1 MEDTLTLKKII
12 DKTQKGDMSFVQL
25 ADFYLNNIKKKDKD
39 LHSYLYVD
47 EKGVKESARK
57 ADNERD
63 KVNFKSQPFFGI
75 PYATKDNILVSGMQA
90 TAGSRILENYVS
102 AYDATVTAQLRAA
115 GALVLGKTN
124 LDEFAMGSSTEN
136 SGFGPTRNPHDTRRV
151 PGGSSGGSAA
161 AVAAN
166 LTPFALGSDTGGS
179 IRQPAAFCGV
189 VGFKP
194 TYGAVSRYGLI
205 ALASSLDQIGTFT
218 RTVQDAKLVFENM
231 TGKDPL
237 DSTSQEVDK
246 ESDKFDIKNLK
257 IGVVKENFDKSAE
270 GGLDARIKNK
280 IEEAIEVY
288 KKLGASIK
296 EVSLPHADYGLAVY
310 YIIMPSEGASNLA
323 RYDGI
328 RYGTHLPQEKQKG
341 LIQNYF
347 EVRGNNFGREVLRR
361 IMLGTYTLSAGYYDA
376 YYLKAQKVR
385 TLIKQDYENVFKDVD
400 VILSPTTPTL
410 PFKFGEKT
418 QNPLEMYLSDI
429 YTVNANLA
437 GVPAISMPIGTIREE
452 GKDLPVA
459 MQLTAAQKKDFFL
472 LNAAQA
478 YEKAIF

>member
-1 MEDTLTLKKII
+1 MTLKDILQ
-12 DKTQKGDMSFVQL
+12 KTQTGDMSFVQV
-25 ADFYLNNIKKKDKD
+25 ADFYLDNIKQKDKE

-63 KVNFKSQPFFGI
+63 KVNFKIQPFFGI
-75 PYATKDNILVSGMQA
+75 PYATKDNILVKGMQA
-90 TAGSRILENYVS
+90 TAGSRILENYEG
-102 AYDATVTAQLRAA
+102 AYDATVTSQLRAV

-136 SGFGPTRNPHDTRRV
+136 SGFGPTRNPHDVSRV

-161 AVAAN
+161 AVAAG
-166 LTPFALGSDTGGS
+166 LAPFALGSDTGGS

-218 RTVQDAKLVFENM
+218 HTVKDAKLVFEYI

-257 IGVVKENFDKSAE
+257 IGIVKENFRE
-270 GGLDARIKNK
+270 GLDKRIGSK
-280 IEEAIEVY
+280 IKEAIEVY
-288 KKLGASIK
+288 KRLGASVK
-296 EVSLPHADYGLAVY
+296 EVSLPHADYGLAAY
-310 YIIMPSEGASNLA
+310 YIIMPSEASSNLA

-328 RYGTHLPQEKQKG
+328 RYGTHLLQEKQKE
-341 LIQNYF
+341 LIQNYL
-347 EVRGNNFGREVLRR
+347 EVRGAAFGREVLRR
-361 IMLGTYTLSAGYYDA
+361 IMLGTYALSAGYYDA

-410 PFKFGEKT
+410 PFKFGERT

-437 GVPAISMPIGTIREE
+437 GVPAISVPIGTIKEE

-459 MQLTAAQKKDFFL
+459 MQLTATQKKDFFL
-472 LNAAQA
+472 LNAARA
-478 YEKAIF
+478 YEEAR